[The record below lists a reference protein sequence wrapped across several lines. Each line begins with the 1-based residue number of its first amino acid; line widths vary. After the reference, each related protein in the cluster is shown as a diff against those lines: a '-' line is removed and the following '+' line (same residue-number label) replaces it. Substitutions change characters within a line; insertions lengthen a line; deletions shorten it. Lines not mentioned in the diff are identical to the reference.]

1 MTAFRTPWDSGP
13 PPAPGSAPDVRKAE
27 DDAPA
32 PPKPRGRR
40 PRRGGWATPE
50 TAPDFIYCELIVTG
64 PAEAVAS
71 FAAAARGPGVTPW
84 ALDFDAIEEDIFN
97 LAMAQPPAQRSLTV
111 AGCRVLARQFRARI
125 EARHGQAAVLRSNRS
140 GVCPFDLHN
149 LLPVLPEILR
159 LGPAH
164 PAALAWLRRQWG
176 PPEGLRKIVA
186 LETPR
191 PGKRLPADHAVISYG
206 FFSRERPPAAAIA
219 TIAAT
224 WPALTLRLRH
234 QFPAPGGRWIG

>member
-1 MTAFRTPWDSGP
+1 MDFRTPWESDP
-13 PPAPGSAPDVRKAE
+13 PPPGSAPDVRKAE
-27 DDAPA
+27 DDAPV
-32 PPKPRGRR
+32 PQKPRGRR
-40 PRRGGWATPE
+40 PRGSAPAMPE

-125 EARHGQAAVLRSNRS
+125 EARHGQAAAAMIDGSS
-140 GVCPFDLHN
+140 ACPFDLQTV
-149 LLPVLPEILR
+149 LPVPPEILR

-176 PPEGLRKIVA
+176 PPESLRKIA
-186 LETPR
+186 SLETPR
-191 PGKRLPADHAVISYG
+191 PGKRLPADHEVISYG